1 MHNAYLHIL
10 NFHDREEL
18 GKGGEKGKKKVET
31 RALILLVSFRR
42 L

>member
-18 GKGGEKGKKKVET
+18 GKGKKKGKKKVEI
-31 RALILLVSFRR
+31 RALILLVSF
-42 L
+42 

>member
-18 GKGGEKGKKKVET
+18 GKGKKKKGKKKVEI
-31 RALILLVSFRR
+31 RALILLVSF
-42 L
+42 